1 MARIGLFGGSFD
13 PIHYG
18 HLRIAEEFTA
28 AFALDEL
35 RFIPTARPPH
45 RQDSLLS
52 SAQHRSTML
61 QLAIAAHPRFVV
73 DERELPRTTTCYTVD
88 TVAEIRAE
96 LSADDS
102 LAWLIGADSFLAL
115 TAWRRWQELLE
126 MACMAVACRPGFD
139 LNNWQNHA
147 SPALVA
153 QVLPKIQTL
162 TVPHHPRQ
170 GTIALL
176 PTTPLA
182 ISATAIRAQLAAG
195 QSARY
200 LTPDAV
206 LDYAERQLL
215 YRS

>member
-13 PIHYG
+13 PVHYG
-18 HLRIAEEFTA
+18 HLRIAEEFVA

-45 RQDSLLS
+45 RHDSL
-52 SAQHRSTML
+52 SAEVHRSAML
-61 QLAIAAHPRFVV
+61 RIAIADHPHFVV
-73 DERELPRTTTCYTVD
+73 DERELQRGTTCYTID
-88 TVAEIRAE
+88 TLTEIRAQ
-96 LSADDS
+96 LDPGDS

-115 TAWRRWQELLE
+115 TAWRRWPELLE
-126 MACMAVACRPGFD
+126 VACMAVACRPGFD
-139 LNNWQNHA
+139 LNNWQSHA
-147 SPALVA
+147 PAALVA

-162 TVPHHPRQ
+162 TVPHRPLQ

-182 ISATAIRAQLAAG
+182 ISATAIRALLAAG